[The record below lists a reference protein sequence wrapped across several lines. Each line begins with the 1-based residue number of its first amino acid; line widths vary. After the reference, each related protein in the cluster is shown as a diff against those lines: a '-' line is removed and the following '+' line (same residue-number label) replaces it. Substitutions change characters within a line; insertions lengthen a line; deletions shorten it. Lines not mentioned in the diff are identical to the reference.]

1 MNNPAHQP
9 PKRQSRAPVASSVVS
24 STKTKKKKEGREKKI
39 EKKLQRREERRI
51 SDERC
56 ERVDRLISRGWKK
69 VDDRVT
75 GGKGGNALIGQR
87 LRTHIDLRRWLLE
100 RLRGWPRVGH
110 RLKPVQ
116 KMHNICSRLGRIL
129 LISAVFCVGSFS
141 DQFSFLSFLLSSS
154 FVLIVNVVSQVSA
167 PRMRK
172 DWCETCSEVTTN
184 SLDPCRT

>member
-1 MNNPAHQP
+1 M
-9 PKRQSRAPVASSVVS
+9 
-24 STKTKKKKEGREKKI
+24 
-39 EKKLQRREERRI
+39 
-51 SDERC
+51 
-56 ERVDRLISRGWKK
+56 
-69 VDDRVT
+69 DDRVT

-129 LISAVFCVGSFS
+129 LISAVFCVGSY

>member
-9 PKRQSRAPVASSVVS
+9 PKRQSRAPVAPNKDSAVPVASSVVS
-24 STKTKKKKEGREKKI
+24 STKTKKKEGREKKNR
-39 EKKLQRREERRI
+39 KKVTTKRGEAI

-129 LISAVFCVGSFS
+129 LISAVFCVGSF
-141 DQFSFLSFLLSSS
+141 DQFSFLSFLLRS
-154 FVLIVNVVSQVSA
+154 
-167 PRMRK
+167 
-172 DWCETCSEVTTN
+172 C
-184 SLDPCRT
+184 